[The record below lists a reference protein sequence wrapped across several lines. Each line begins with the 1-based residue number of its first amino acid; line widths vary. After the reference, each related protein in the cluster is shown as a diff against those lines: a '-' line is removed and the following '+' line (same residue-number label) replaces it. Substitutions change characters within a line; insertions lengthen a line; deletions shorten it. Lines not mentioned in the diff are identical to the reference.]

1 MRHLIRALV
10 VMGALAMALS
20 FLEQVI
26 YSAGAIQE
34 QTLQQQPS
42 SGDWWIDVSR
52 KGRAVTMAIPD
63 FEIGTADATEPGK
76 TMSQVVWNDMEFA
89 SVYRLLPKNLYRIAE
104 TGSQNTNR
112 IDFYQWGSIGADVL
126 IRSVTEV
133 RDNRLITE
141 VRIYAVQAQEMVF
154 GKRYDGPVSAA
165 RRMAHRIADDI
176 LLQAGNY
183 RGINQTKLAFASDRR
198 GENSKEIYL
207 MDYDGYD
214 QKPLTA
220 NRSLNL
226 TPTWSPDGRALAYI
240 SYRTGTPSLFRAFI
254 YEGRGD
260 TIVSGPGMTFSPAWS
275 PDGKQIAF
283 SSTRDGNSEIYI
295 VNADGT
301 GLKRLTNHA
310 AIDTSPCWSPTG
322 REIAFTSDRTGAPQI
337 YAMDTEGL
345 NLRRISYEGS
355 YNDSPSWSP
364 SKEYSELSY
373 ASRIERGP
381 FDIVVYDFQTKQTRQ
396 LTTGRG
402 SNESADWSPNG
413 LHLVFTSTRT
423 GTSQI
428 FTMNRDGSNQR
439 RLTREGNN
447 TTPQWGPIPRQD
459 S

>member
-1 MRHLIRALV
+1 
-10 VMGALAMALS
+10 
-20 FLEQVI
+20 
-26 YSAGAIQE
+26 
-34 QTLQQQPS
+34 
-42 SGDWWIDVSR
+42 
-52 KGRAVTMAIPD
+52 MAIPD
-63 FEIGTADATEPGK
+63 FEIGTADAADPGK
-76 TMSQVVWNDMEFA
+76 TMSEVVWNDMEFA
-89 SVYRLLPKNLYRIAE
+89 SLYRLLPKNLYRLAAPGN
-104 TGSQNTNR
+104 GSGSGGGSAAK
-112 IDFYQWGSIGADVL
+112 IDFYPWGSIGADVL
-126 IRSVTEV
+126 IRAVTEV
-133 RDNRLITE
+133 RDERLVTE
-141 VRIYAVQAQEMVF
+141 VRIYAIQAQEMVF

-198 GENSKEIYL
+198 GGNSKEIYL

-260 TIVSGPGMTFSPAWS
+260 TLVSGQGMTFSPAWS

-283 SSTRDGNSEIYI
+283 SSTRDGNSEIYV
-295 VNADGT
+295 VNADGS

-337 YAMDTEGL
+337 YVMDTEGL
-345 NLRRISYEGS
+345 NLRRLSYEGS

-364 SKEYSELSY
+364 SKDYSEISY

-428 FTMNRDGSNQR
+428 FSMNRDGSNPRQ
-439 RLTREGNN
+439 LTREGNN